1 MTDPGSERVLV
12 VPTARFH
19 AAGLF
24 HGFTAEVARYLPGLL
39 DPAGLL
45 YLPRGRAENDP
56 SFKQLI
62 PYVVLRCGGSVFHYT
77 RGSKGSEAR
86 LHARRSIGIGGHVCS
101 EDGVA
106 TADAYRAGLLRE
118 LEEEIDAPPAV
129 AEGVVG
135 LINDDTTPVGSV
147 HLGIV
152 HVFDLPAPR
161 AALRDP
167 ALTSGGFAPLA
178 ELATASEQF
187 ETWSQFLL
195 GGKGRAALERH
206 QKLSDGP
213 GGQGP

>member
-1 MTDPGSERVLV
+1 MTDPGSEQVLV
-12 VPTARFH
+12 VATSRFH
-19 AAGLF
+19 AAGHF
-24 HGFTAEVARYLPGLL
+24 HGFSAAVARYLPGLL

-45 YLPRGRAENDP
+45 YLPRGRAEND
-56 SFKQLI
+56 SSYKQLI

-77 RGSKGSEAR
+77 RGSKGSESR

-106 TADAYRAGLLRE
+106 TADAYRAGLVRE
-118 LEEEIDAPPAV
+118 LEEEVDAAPAV

-152 HVFDLPAPR
+152 HVFDLPEPR
-161 AALRDP
+161 AALRDL

-178 ELATASEQF
+178 ELAAATEQF

-195 GGKGRAALERH
+195 GGEGRAALQGHRGP
-206 QKLSDGP
+206 SDGP
-213 GGQGP
+213 GGRGP